1 MPAASEEP
9 EADRSEPADATRE
22 PPPRRKPPV
31 TIDLAANSTSDAAP
45 GAPEPAPADIAE
57 AASEVPDDE
66 TRDSPAEPDDRA
78 GNTPAAIWNLDGA
91 NLVPL
96 AAAALAGAVVAV
108 AVGIALQSAGIV
120 PSPAGRD
127 ARTALAQANRLEGDI
142 STLSASMRGAITEQ
156 QAISAR
162 LAGLETIARDLITTT
177 EQLRS
182 LDSLTA
188 ATEARLD
195 QLEQSVAALKNGGSG
210 APASDERIAA
220 LSSEVERLS
229 ARLAEL
235 TEAPPTD
242 QRTAAAARGMAFASL
257 RAAAERG
264 EPFREELALLRLLGV
279 DAATLAE
286 LDGAKDGVPSKAAL
300 ATSFAAVAD
309 AIVAAGIATPADASV
324 LERIW
329 DQARSL
335 VSIRPVGPIEGTTPE
350 AIVSRMRASVKAG
363 DLSAALAERGALP
376 LASKSAFA
384 AWARDAEARIALD
397 RALIG
402 LERAIETAAATQ

>member
-1 MPAASEEP
+1 VA
-9 EADRSEPADATRE
+9 E
-22 PPPRRKPPV
+22 PPPSDDFVPEPPPAF
-31 TIDLAANSTSDAAP
+31 DDRDN
-45 GAPEPAPADIAE
+45 PAPA
-57 AASEVPDDE
+57 PW
-66 TRDSPAEPDDRA
+66 T
-78 GNTPAAIWNLDGA
+78 LDGV

-96 AAAALAGAVVAV
+96 AAAALAGAIVAV
-108 AVGIALQSAGIV
+108 VIGIVLQSAGIV
-120 PSPAGRD
+120 PSAAGRD
-127 ARTALAQANRLEGDI
+127 AREALTQGNRLEGDM
-142 STLSASMRGAITEQ
+142 STLSASMRAAITEQ
-156 QAISAR
+156 QAVSAR
-162 LAGLETIARDLITTT
+162 LAGVETIARDLITTT

-182 LDSLTA
+182 LDGLTA

-195 QLEQSVAALKNGGSG
+195 QLEQSVAGLKNGAGTR
-210 APASDERIAA
+210 ASDDRIAT

-229 ARLAEL
+229 ARLAQL
-235 TEAPPTD
+235 AEAPPAD
-242 QRTAAAARGMAFASL
+242 QRTAAAARGMAFAGL

-286 LDGAKDGVPSKAAL
+286 LDPARDGVPSKTAL
-300 ATSFAAVAD
+300 AVSFDVVAE
-309 AIVAAGIATPADASV
+309 AIVTASATAPADATM

-335 VSIRPVGPIEGTTPE
+335 VTIRPVGPIEGASPQ
-350 AIVSRMRASVKAG
+350 AIVSRMRASVKVG
-363 DLSAALAERGALP
+363 DLSAALAERAGLP
-376 LASKSAFA
+376 DGGKSAAA